1 MSENTASDENDVFA
15 AAGNTEKELPE
26 IVRELDESGAYVR
39 HRLSSADAEKDYR
52 NRRIKSFVVRE
63 GRLTAGQEH
72 ALTEYWKAYGIDYQ
86 NRPLDITGVFGRTAP
101 LVLEI
106 GFGMGKSL
114 VEMAVR
120 DSGRDF
126 IGIEVHTP
134 GVGACIMAAHEAGI
148 SNLRVIHYDA
158 VDVIGNMIPDGAVDR
173 LQLYFPD
180 PWHKARHN
188 KRRLVKP
195 DFLDL
200 IIPKLSPNGIIHMA
214 TDWEPYAQQMLE
226 VHSADPRIENL
237 SPDGTYAER
246 PDYRPLTKFEARGQR
261 LGHGV
266 WDLLFRKKQCS

>member
-1 MSENTASDENDVFA
+1 MSENAASDGSDVFA
-15 AAGNTEKELPE
+15 YAENSEIKSPG
-26 IVRELDESGAYVR
+26 IVRELDENGSYVR
-39 HRLSSADAEKDYR
+39 HRLSSADAEQDYR

-72 ALTEYWKAYGIDYQ
+72 ALTEYWKDYGIDYQ
-86 NRPLDITGVFGRTAP
+86 DRPLDISGVFGRVAP
-101 LVLEI
+101 LALEI

-114 VEMAVR
+114 VEMAGR
-120 DSGRDF
+120 DPGRDF

-134 GVGACIMAAHEAGI
+134 GVGACIMAAHESGI

-158 VDVIGNMIPDGAVDR
+158 VDVLSNMIPDGVIDR

-180 PWHKARHN
+180 PWHKARHK

-195 DFLDL
+195 DFMDL
-200 IIPKLSPNGIIHMA
+200 IIPKLAVCGIIHMA

-226 VHSADPRIENL
+226 VQSEDSRIENL
-237 SPDGTYAER
+237 SPDGTFVER

-266 WDLLFRKKQCS
+266 WDLLFRKKQCN